1 MASSKEMQQSSRP
14 LTLQRQ
20 SLSSPSASAIP
31 GRQSH
36 TRNNSHS
43 LLSSPL
49 NVNHRITRRK
59 SVTTPAPNVA
69 ALTAVVNNGDQTGA
83 IPIVNSSRRQPL
95 SKTALART
103 PMVGSLPSPPASLPS
118 HRTVPELKHEHQES
132 AIDDGNDASAEEA
145 AKLQFGR
152 SRRASDDQSLLKD
165 GKKSNRI
172 EVRCN
177 ECGKSYKH
185 GSCLVKHL
193 WEHTPEWSLT
203 SKLLI
208 SKHQQVQLLEAAS
221 VLVAMNGKESTAT
234 TPPEST
240 KDSASEPDSPSPAAS
255 GYSEPIDGQSS
266 TDTTP
271 PPMLEEP
278 SLDGLSYGDG
288 NEFNLF
294 RSFQP
299 TVSGSMPNAFGF
311 GHFRQPSHERRPP
324 SSGANRTGEDDCAL
338 AAAVELLSCS
348 FNSNNGSHSTVVNHA
363 GAPPVPPL
371 PAQYL
376 DQATSLSSAGFINSF
391 PRRQPESFTRGEV
404 PRGSRDVK
412 MEDSDDEFDLHSRA
426 RSDEDD
432 DGVFGRMEE

>member
-1 MASSKEMQQSSRP
+1 MQQSSRP
-14 LTLQRQ
+14 LTLQRP
-20 SLSSPSASAIP
+20 SLSSPPASAIP

-36 TRNNSHS
+36 ARNNSHS
-43 LLSSPL
+43 LLSSSL
-49 NVNHRITRRK
+49 NAHHRITRRK
-59 SVTTPAPNVA
+59 SVTTPVPNVA
-69 ALTAVVNNGDQTGA
+69 ALTAAVSNGDQTGA
-83 IPIVNSSRRQPL
+83 IPIVNSSRRQPV

-103 PMVGSLPSPPASLPS
+103 SLAASLPSPPASLPT

-132 AIDDGNDASAEEA
+132 AIDDGNDASADEA
-145 AKLQFGR
+145 AKSRMSR

-185 GSCLVKHL
+185 GSCLIKHL

-234 TPPEST
+234 TPPESA
-240 KDSASEPDSPSPAAS
+240 KDSASEPDSSSPAAS
-255 GYSEPIDGQSS
+255 GYSELIDRQSS

-278 SLDGLSYGDG
+278 SFDGLSYRDG
-288 NEFNLF
+288 NHTDVF
-294 RSFQP
+294 RRYQP
-299 TVSGSMPNAFGF
+299 TISESIPNGFGY
-311 GHFRQPSHERRPP
+311 GHFRQSSHEHRPR
-324 SSGANRTGEDDCAL
+324 SSGANRTGEDDRAL

-348 FNSNNGSHSTVVNHA
+348 FNSNNGSHGTAINHS
-363 GAPPVPPL
+363 GAPPVPPV
-371 PAQYL
+371 PVQYL
-376 DQATSLSSAGFINSF
+376 DQATSFSSAGFINSF
-391 PRRQPESFTRGEV
+391 PRRPPESFTRGEV

-412 MEDSDDEFDLHSRA
+412 MEDSDDDFDLHSRG